1 MKIVT
6 IIAAT
11 MILAGCATTG
21 QTDMGYTPIVDLKPE
36 QQATYASDLDAC
48 TAFANQRI
56 GAGNAAA
63 GGAIFGALV
72 GGLLGAA
79 LGNHTLARD
88 LAVVGGVS
96 AAGSSATAAEGT
108 QRDIIRRCLI
118 NRGYA
123 VYD

>member
-11 MILAGCATTG
+11 AILAGCATTG
-21 QTDMGYTPIVDLKPE
+21 QTDMGYQPVVDLRQD
-36 QQATYASDLDAC
+36 QQATYAADLDAC
-48 TAFANQRI
+48 TAFANQRMS
-56 GAGNAAA
+56 AGQGAAA
-63 GGAIFGALV
+63 GAVFGALV

-108 QRDIIRRCLI
+108 QRDIIRRCLVG
-118 NRGYA
+118 RGYT
-123 VYD
+123 VLD